1 MLATV
6 RADIARE
13 KLDTTPFGV
22 FFNQYVMQVQDTNI
36 DQELAYMLKNNVVSV
51 DMIDRAIA
59 DAFKEVN

>member
-6 RADIARE
+6 KADIAQE